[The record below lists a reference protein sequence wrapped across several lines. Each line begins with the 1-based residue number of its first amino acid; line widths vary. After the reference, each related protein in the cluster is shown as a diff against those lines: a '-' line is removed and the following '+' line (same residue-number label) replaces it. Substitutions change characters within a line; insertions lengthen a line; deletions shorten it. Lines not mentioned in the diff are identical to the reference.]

1 MYRLSQR
8 CVPSYIQNMFNC
20 DTNRPSYLRSANEL
34 NYLVPRPKSELYKGS
49 MSYSGAKVWNSIP
62 NNIKQSQS
70 IKSFS
75 FNYVKWINSN

>member
-1 MYRLSQR
+1 
-8 CVPSYIQNMFNC
+8 MFNC

-34 NYLVPRPKSELYKGS
+34 NYLIPRPKSELYKGS